1 MPCAQARLRVLAV
14 LLPMLLAPPPAGAEP
29 QAVAELRLED
39 GRVVRLAGIEFPNGA
54 PEIGALPTSA
64 GVRLEPAAPPQD
76 RHGRLRAQVHATD
89 GRWLQGE
96 LVREGA
102 ALVAPAED
110 VADATL
116 RALLALEREARE
128 ARRGVWGGTAA
139 TAGPWPADAP
149 QGLRAGY
156 GLVTGR
162 VVTVA
167 RARGFVYVNFG
178 RRWRQDF
185 TLRAEERIARRLAR
199 QGLDLE
205 RLEGRNL
212 IVRGMVFETD
222 GPMIE
227 LVHPAQI
234 EVLE

>member
-1 MPCAQARLRVLAV
+1 MPCAQATLRVLAFLLPV
-14 LLPMLLAPPPAGAEP
+14 LLALPAGAEP
-29 QAVAELRLED
+29 QPTAELRLED
-39 GRVVRLAGIEFPNGA
+39 GRVVQLAGIALPSGA
-54 PEIGALPTSA
+54 PGIGPPPTLA
-64 GVRLEPAAPPQD
+64 GLRLEPATPPQD
-76 RHGRLRAQVHATD
+76 RYGRLRAQVHAAD
-89 GRWLQGE
+89 GRWLQAE

-102 ALVAPAED
+102 ALVAPGED

-116 RALLALEREARE
+116 AALLALEREARE
-128 ARRGVWGGTAA
+128 ARRGVWATAA
-139 TAGPWPADAP
+139 AGPWPADAP
-149 QGLRAGY
+149 QGLREGY

-162 VVTVA
+162 VVAVA

-185 TLRAEERIARRLAR
+185 TLRAEERVAGRLAR
-199 QGLDLE
+199 QGLDLA

-212 IVRGMVFETD
+212 IVRGMLFETD